1 MLANARTM
9 PIATFWRPS
18 ITMHQDAELI
28 ARCQRADASA
38 FDAIVARYKTKIY
51 HYLYRMTGNAEDADD
66 LTQEVFIRMYTN
78 IGKFRAEASL
88 STWLFR
94 IAGNLAVDRFR
105 RTKNSRRLV
114 TSLDAPIQVGEE
126 EASRDVPDMSMAP
139 EVLVGRRELADH
151 IESALAKLPAKLRS
165 AVILFDVEGM
175 SYDEI
180 AGVEGIPL
188 GTVKSRIFNARVALR
203 DSLRPYLETE

>member
-1 MLANARTM
+1 
-9 PIATFWRPS
+9 
-18 ITMHQDAELI
+18 MHQDAELI

-114 TSLDAPIQVGEE
+114 TSLDAPIQPGEE
-126 EASRDVPDMSMAP
+126 EASRDVPDMTMAP
-139 EVLVGRRELADH
+139 EVLVGRRELADQ